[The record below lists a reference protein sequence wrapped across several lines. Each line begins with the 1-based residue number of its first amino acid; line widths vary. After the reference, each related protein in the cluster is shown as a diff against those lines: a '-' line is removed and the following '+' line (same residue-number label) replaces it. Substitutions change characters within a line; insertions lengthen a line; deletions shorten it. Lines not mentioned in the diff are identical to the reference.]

1 MAQSLDQIASVVE
14 ALQRRVEALET
25 ALKRTAPHDYAEAQL
40 ARMRALDDYQ
50 RREQAQLMAAHPD
63 WLAVVRADQATL
75 NTYLEERGLS
85 PEPDPYHEL
94 P

>member
-1 MAQSLDQIASVVE
+1 MSVNE
-14 ALQRRVEALET
+14 SGTRVSFAT
-25 ALKRTAPHDYAEAQL
+25 ATGLTT
-40 ARMRALDDYQ
+40 LDDYQ

-63 WLAVVRADQATL
+63 WLAAVRAGQATL